1 MPVGDAE
8 LWRRIE
14 LFQIDTGR
22 ERLSFLARLARDN
35 GWSLAYAGRAIA
47 EYKRFC
53 YLAVAA
59 GHPVTP
65 SDQVDQVWHLHL
77 LYTRSYWDEFC
88 RKALQTDLHHG
99 PTKGGG
105 DEREKF
111 TDWYTQT
118 LTSYAA
124 TFGQQAPD
132 AWWPT
137 PERCMAGVNFE
148 RVDRAKFWVIRKW
161 WA

>member
-1 MPVGDAE
+1 MSPEHQA
-8 LWRRIE
+8 LYQRIQH
-14 LFQIDTGR
+14 FQVDSGY

-35 GWSLAYAGRAIA
+35 AWTLPYAAGALQ

-53 YLAVAA
+53 FLAVTA

-99 PTKGGG
+99 PTQGGG
-105 DEREKF
+105 EEREKF
-111 TDWYTQT
+111 TDWYART
-118 LTSYAA
+118 LERYAA
-124 TFGQQAPD
+124 VFAQAPPP
-132 AWWPT
+132 AYWPT
-137 PERCMAGVNFE
+137 PAERMAGIHFE
-148 RVDRAKFWVIRKW
+148 RVDRDRYWVLRKW
-161 WA
+161 W